1 MLPSLIEYKEGV
13 MPRERVPMRK
23 IREILRLAWSCG
35 KSRRDTATVCG
46 VGKTTVDDTI
56 NRAIAAGISWPL
68 PVDLDDEALEN
79 LLYPPLVAPSVRK
92 LSQPDWQSLHD
103 ELLKHKHLTLML
115 LWQEYKE
122 GEPAGYQYSQFC
134 ELYRQWRKKLDRSMR
149 QEHRASEKFFVD
161 YSGKTL
167 SIVDATTGEVREA

>member
-1 MLPSLIEYKEGV
+1 MLPSLIEYKEGA
-13 MPRERVPMRK
+13 MPRERVTMRK
-23 IREILRLAWSCG
+23 IREILRLAWSCRQ
-35 KSRRDTATVCG
+35 SRRDTATVCG

-56 NRAIAAGISWPL
+56 NRAIAAGLSWPL
-68 PVDLDDEALEN
+68 PVDLDDDALEN
-79 LLYPPLVAPSVRK
+79 RLYPPHIAPSVRK

-149 QEHRASEKFFVD
+149 
-161 YSGKTL
+161 
-167 SIVDATTGEVREA
+167 